1 MCCGLDEGGRAL
13 TSLTQVGVL
22 YVYLM
27 LVILAL
33 GFGLLALRGIDWLI
47 KWTKDKEVKK
57 EGLTKKTEQPWIRLA
72 FISVTVLFLSI
83 FSLGILKTIGVGE
96 GENHN
101 HGQQAGSKINNPNS
115 TALSIQQQ
123 LDYLNYQLY
132 QMESTMNQNY
142 VNYPYSY

>member
-1 MCCGLDEGGRAL
+1 M

-33 GFGLLALRGIDWLI
+33 GFGLLALRGIDRLV
-47 KWTKDKEVKK
+47 KWSKNKEAKK
-57 EGLTKKTEQPWIRLA
+57 AGPPQKTEQPWIRLA
-72 FISVTVLFLSI
+72 FISVTVLFISI

-101 HGQQAGSKINNPNS
+101 HGQQTGGQINNSTS

-123 LDYLNYQLY
+123 LDYLNYQLL
-132 QMESTMNQNY
+132 QMETAAMNQNY
-142 VNYPYSY
+142 GNYPNQY